1 MDNEWYKLWGLLSGT
16 PGFFWS
22 LGELMAYQLVAWG
35 DCFWHHGN
43 TVAFLTVT
51 QSREWKEYKRNLPS
65 PAGGITIRKRLPVKA
80 KLYLVP
86 VLAEQEMQEAGQKQK
101 EFQASLTKTDL
112 IRFFHKVV
120 ILSEE

>member
-1 MDNEWYKLWGLLSGT
+1 MPRTFTRNAIMELSDITHFRHINDNDPIPAVPMEANLDNEWYKLWGGLGGT
-16 PGFFWS
+16 LGFFWS

-65 PAGGITIRKRLPVKA
+65 PAGGL
-80 KLYLVP
+80 
-86 VLAEQEMQEAGQKQK
+86 
-101 EFQASLTKTDL
+101 
-112 IRFFHKVV
+112 
-120 ILSEE
+120 LSENDSPLKLSFT